1 MYPIIDPET
10 NEEVIEAINA
20 LADRVKLEIK
30 QGKPGHYLP
39 GDEGKMSK
47 ADVLKKADVTKKTL
61 NAILYGYDETS
72 KKGLKSLPNTE
83 TLWRLCNTFDCELE
97 YLLGFQDHKK
107 KVIGSVTNITGLSE
121 EVVEVLAE
129 EVEFKKANMELGFD
143 VDELGVDKF
152 LEYLILNQPKTQLL
166 QRIKQEKDFIEMSN
180 RFRGNPKSY
189 HIAKEALERAQRFL
203 NNGGPV
209 PMFMSRRRY
218 DEGLQELF
226 EDILAE
232 RFQLN
237 QNDVVDWTYKEF
249 GADTE
254 TVINKLQLDQTRVE
268 RIRVIED
275 CFTDLVKD
283 YLREVEKDAEK

>member
-1 MYPIIDPET
+1 MYEWN
-10 NEEVIEAINA
+10 NEEELIKV
-20 LADRVKLEIK
+20 LAQKVKDEIRPGKVKDRK
-30 QGKPGHYLP
+30 P
-39 GDEGKMSK
+39 GDENKMKKSEVIRQTGIDAK
-47 ADVLKKADVTKKTL
+47 AITAIEKGTLKKLPDATTL
-61 NAILYGYDETS
+61 
-72 KKGLKSLPNTE
+72 LK
-83 TLWRLCNTFDCELE
+83 LCNAFDCELE

-152 LEYLILNQPKTQLL
+152 LEYLILNQTRTQLL
-166 QRIKQEKDFIEMSN
+166 KRIKQEKAFIDVSA

-189 HIAKEALERAQRFL
+189 HIAKEAFERAQRFL
-203 NNGGPV
+203 NSGGPL
-209 PMFMSRRRY
+209 PIFMSRRRRE
-218 DEGLQELF
+218 EGLQELF
-226 EDILAE
+226 ETILAE

-237 QNDVVDWTYKEF
+237 QDDVVDWTYKEF

-254 TVINKLQLDQTRVE
+254 TVMNKLQLDQTRVE

-283 YLREVEKDAEK
+283 YLREVENDAEK

>member
-1 MYPIIDPET
+1 
-10 NEEVIEAINA
+10 
-20 LADRVKLEIK
+20 
-30 QGKPGHYLP
+30 
-39 GDEGKMSK
+39 
-47 ADVLKKADVTKKTL
+47 
-61 NAILYGYDETS
+61 
-72 KKGLKSLPNTE
+72 
-83 TLWRLCNTFDCELE
+83 
-97 YLLGFQDHKK
+97 
-107 KVIGSVTNITGLSE
+107 
-121 EVVEVLAE
+121 
-129 EVEFKKANMELGFD
+129 
-143 VDELGVDKF
+143 
-152 LEYLILNQPKTQLL
+152 
-166 QRIKQEKDFIEMSN
+166 
-180 RFRGNPKSY
+180 
-189 HIAKEALERAQRFL
+189 
-203 NNGGPV
+203 
-209 PMFMSRRRY
+209 MFMSRRRY